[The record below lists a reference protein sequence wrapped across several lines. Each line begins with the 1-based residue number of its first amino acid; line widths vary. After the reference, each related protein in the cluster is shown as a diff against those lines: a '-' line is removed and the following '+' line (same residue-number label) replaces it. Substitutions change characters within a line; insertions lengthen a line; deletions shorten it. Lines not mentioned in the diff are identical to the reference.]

1 MTKSGITGK
10 LLNVIVNMYK
20 NIKSCVSLDG
30 KLSDYFVSYN
40 GVRQGENLSPFLFS
54 LFVNDLEQFLLQHG
68 CNPISI
74 KTSGT
79 DPLVYLKLLIIMYA
93 DDTVLFASSKEN
105 LQKCLDGLK
114 LYCDK
119 WKLQINADK
128 TKVMI
133 FSKKKPKTGNMNVT
147 LKL

>member
-1 MTKSGITGK
+1 MRKSYITSK
-10 LLNVIVNMYK
+10 LLNVIVNMY
-20 NIKSCVSLDG
+20 NTIKSCVSLDG

-54 LFVNDLEQFLLQHG
+54 LFVNDLEDFLFQHG
-68 CNPISI
+68 CNPIEI
-74 KTSGT
+74 EGN
-79 DPLVYLKLLIIMYA
+79 DEQVLLRLLIIMYA
-93 DDTVLFASSKEN
+93 DDTVLFASSKED

-133 FSKKKPKTGNMNVT
+133 FFQNRSPK
-147 LKL
+147 